1 MMVLETGNEIGE
13 PMGMTDFWVTSENP
27 DLLGRVLIRCF
38 VFWSLSVI
46 TEAAILKKHNLFE
59 DNMALPSESV
69 SSLTD
74 LKTSMGS
81 NQASP
86 ARRVSAI
93 LPGTPDNEP
102 PTSEVFQEPE
112 EKKQQLGVPG
122 LLAREEST
130 SISGSSPPSGG
141 EEQVSV
147 SSVDNSA
154 GSPLTAEN
162 NTAGPLSSHLSEV
175 EVGETLKD
183 EEPTC
188 ERPESSTSTVP
199 GSLKELKELLTVTV
213 SIESVP
219 VIENDI
225 HNGTPVPQENQ
236 KEEESKIHPEASQP
250 AASQQ
255 DSYEESKVREKE
267 AHSMPLEAEALGVDL
282 GTLSEGRGSISQS
295 TSGGLTENTS
305 CLGPI
310 EEPSEAQE
318 PAEKVCLAIVSP
330 QDSPQEGDEAVHSVT
345 VTPQEDATFSS
356 NPICPVEWNE
366 VPQVSEDQQ
375 VLGGNDSPALAM
387 DTEQVSAAHVHGC
400 QWVVEDAPS
409 TDILAV
415 HDDVS
420 SPEQPSE
427 EW

>member
-1 MMVLETGNEIGE
+1 M
-13 PMGMTDFWVTSENP
+13 
-27 DLLGRVLIRCF
+27 
-38 VFWSLSVI
+38 I

-93 LPGTPDNEP
+93 LPGAPDNEP
-102 PTSEVFQEPE
+102 PSNEVFQEPE
-112 EKKQQLGVPG
+112 EKQQQPGVPG
-122 LLAREEST
+122 SLAREEST
-130 SISGSSPPSGG
+130 SVSGSGPPSGG
-141 EEQVSV
+141 DGQVSV

-162 NTAGPLSSHLSEV
+162 TVGAVGSHLSEV

-188 ERPESSTSTVP
+188 ERPESSTVP

-213 SIESVP
+213 SVESVP
-219 VIENDI
+219 VIENDT

-236 KEEESKIHPEASQP
+236 KEEEKKIHPETSQP
-250 AASQQ
+250 AASQK
-255 DSYEESKVREKE
+255 DSCEDSEVREEE
-267 AHSMPLEAEALGVDL
+267 AHPMPLEAEPPGVDL
-282 GTLSEGRGSISQS
+282 GTLSEGRGSTSQS
-295 TSGGLTENTS
+295 ISGGLTENPS

-318 PAEKVCLAIVSP
+318 PAENVCSAMIST
-330 QDSPQEGDEAVHSVT
+330 QDSSQAGDEAVNSVT

-366 VPQVSEDQQ
+366 VPQVSEDQE

-387 DTEQVSAAHVHGC
+387 DTEHSAADVHAC
-400 QWVVEDAPS
+400 QWVVEDALS
-409 TDILAV
+409 TDILGGC
-415 HDDVS
+415 DTDVS
-420 SPEQPSE
+420 FPEQSSE